1 MTFSQY
7 LRSLRARWLG
17 AAAVVSLAML
27 LAAVLSL
34 VLPQQYTATAAVL
47 IDLKSQDPL
56 NPAGFL
62 AQQASAYM
70 STQLDVIQSERVV
83 RRVIAGQITSPPDA
97 AAPWRAKWQESTRG
111 VGDFESWLGEQLL
124 RKLEIRPTRESG
136 VIHIAYSAPGREQA
150 AQMANAFM
158 QAYIDTSLELR
169 VQPAQSSDRFFEE
182 RNAQLRSELE
192 AAQQRLSAFQRD
204 NALVALNPDER
215 LDIETTR
222 LNELSSQLVS
232 LQALGGESGSRQAQA
247 RNNVEQAP
255 EVLSSALV
263 SGLSADL
270 ARQETRLS
278 EMSTR
283 LGDQHPAIQELRA
296 NVRQLRGQIATESRR
311 IAASLGVNNA
321 VNQSRI
327 AQTRAALDAQRLKV
341 AQHKQLRDQA
351 QLLQRDVLG
360 AQRNY
365 DAVAV
370 RANQAD
376 LESRSRLSNIAVLKR
391 ATAPALP
398 SSPRLGFNLG
408 LAAVLGTALAL
419 AWSLWREL
427 RDRRLRD
434 ADDLASMLDLPL
446 LVEVPHAGRASA
458 RPGAALGR
466 WLGKTAPALPRPAR

>member
-17 AAAVVSLAML
+17 AVSVVSLAL
-27 LAAVLSL
+27 GVAVVLSL
-34 VLPQQYTATAAVL
+34 VLPKQYTSTATVL
-47 IDLKSQDPL
+47 IDIKSQDPL
-56 NPAGFL
+56 NPAGFM

-83 RRVIAGQITSPPDA
+83 KRVIAEQFMVGPA
-97 AAPWRAKWQESTRG
+97 AAIWRAKWQEATQG
-111 VGDFESWLGEQLL
+111 VGDFESWLGEQVL

-136 VIHIAYSAPGREQA
+136 VINIAYTAPGRDQA
-150 AQMANAFM
+150 AQIANAFM

-182 RNAQLRSELE
+182 RNTQLRNELDL
-192 AAQQRLSAFQRD
+192 AQQRLSAFQRE
-204 NALVALNPDER
+204 NALVAMNPDER

-232 LQALGGESGSRQAQA
+232 LQALGGESGSRQTQA
-247 RNNVEQAP
+247 RNNIEQAP
-255 EVLSSALV
+255 EVLSSPIV
-263 SGLSADL
+263 TSLSADL
-270 ARQETRLS
+270 SRQETRLS

-296 NVRQLRGQIATESRR
+296 NVKQLRNQIATESRR
-311 IAASLGVNNA
+311 IAASLGVSNA

-327 AQTRAALDAQRLKV
+327 AQTRAALEAQRLKV
-341 AQHKQLRDQA
+341 AEHKLLRDQA
-351 QLLQRDVLG
+351 QLLQRDVVS

-365 DAVAV
+365 DVIAV

-376 LESRSRLSNIAVLKR
+376 LESRSRLSNIAVLKK
-391 ATAPALP
+391 AAPSALP

-408 LAAVLGTALAL
+408 LAAVLGGALAL
-419 AWSLWREL
+419 VWSLWREL
-427 RDRRLRD
+427 QDRRLRD
-434 ADDLASMLDLPL
+434 AEDLGPLLDLPL
-446 LVEVPHAGRASA
+446 LVEIPRMS
-458 RPGAALGR
+458 RPSGHALGR
-466 WLGKTAPALPRPAR
+466 WLGKTAPATPGAPR